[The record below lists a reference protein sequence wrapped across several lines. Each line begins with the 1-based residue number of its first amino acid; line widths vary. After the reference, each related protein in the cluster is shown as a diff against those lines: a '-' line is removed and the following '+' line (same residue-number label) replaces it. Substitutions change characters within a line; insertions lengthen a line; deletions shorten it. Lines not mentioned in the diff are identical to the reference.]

1 MHSATAVHSSQLA
14 FTRSLQL
21 GGGGGVV
28 VSSGMLLV
36 VASVVVALSAGDT
49 VVSAAGVDSKLADLP
64 FSAGVLLLLLLLVES
79 WSLGSPETDA
89 KAPSINARQKVFM
102 FR

>member
-21 GGGGGVV
+21 GGGGVV

-36 VASVVVALSAGDT
+36 VASVVVALSAGGDT
-49 VVSAAGVDSKLADLP
+49 VVSAAGVDSKLLELP

-79 WSLGSPETDA
+79 WSLGSPDTDA
-89 KAPSINARQKVFM
+89 KAPSINARRKIFM

>member
-36 VASVVVALSAGDT
+36 VAYVVVALSAGDT
-49 VVSAAGVDSKLADLP
+49 VVSAAGVDSKLPDLP

-79 WSLGSPETDA
+79 WSLGSPDTDA
-89 KAPSINARQKVFM
+89 KAPSINARRKIFM

>member
-21 GGGGGVV
+21 KGGVVV

-49 VVSAAGVDSKLADLP
+49 VVSAAGVDSKLLELP

>member
-21 GGGGGVV
+21 GGGGVV

-49 VVSAAGVDSKLADLP
+49 VVSAAGVDSKLLELP
-64 FSAGVLLLLLLLVES
+64 LSAGVLLLLLLLVES
-79 WSLGSPETDA
+79 WSLGSPDTDA
-89 KAPSINARQKVFM
+89 KALM
-102 FR
+102 E

>member
-21 GGGGGVV
+21 KGGVVV

-49 VVSAAGVDSKLADLP
+49 VVSAAGVDSKLPDLP

-79 WSLGSPETDA
+79 WSLGSPDTDA
-89 KAPSINARQKVFM
+89 KAPSINARRKIFM